1 MFLVIVNIQL
11 NAISF
16 LQIEDKILLDVT
28 INDNFKDDS
37 IIISL
42 SKQKSEGL
50 IDFKSTYLAEYP
62 NYSVKELTTN
72 YTYGENRI
80 FEINIFPSGREN
92 VLNFINEFQE
102 NDEFIAVSPN

>member
-1 MFLVIVNIQL
+1 M
-11 NAISF
+11 
-16 LQIEDKILLDVT
+16 
-28 INDNFKDDS
+28 
-37 IIISL
+37 
-42 SKQKSEGL
+42 
-50 IDFKSTYLAEYP
+50 
-62 NYSVKELTTN
+62 TTN